1 MKLYIDDIRTPK
13 TIEND
18 LNIARTF
25 EQVKL
30 AMYTKPN
37 FIDMDFDM
45 GFDEPNGLEI
55 LRWFKKQ
62 GFDAFIKH
70 INIHS
75 SHPYGKSQMK
85 RYIETNFKNISVTM
99 NN

>member
-30 AMYTKPN
+30 AMYTKPT
-37 FIDMDFDM
+37 FIDMDYSM

-55 LRWFKKQ
+55 LKWFKKE
-62 GFDAFIKH
+62 GFEAFIKH

-75 SHPYGKSQMK
+75 SHPYGKSEMK
-85 RYIETNFKNISVTM
+85 KYIQNNFKNVIVTM
-99 NN
+99 NS